1 MDQAFILIIGV
12 YPEVVRRLGD
22 ALRQVGYTTVGLTDV
37 PTAERE
43 LDGGTAAAV
52 ITSPFL
58 QTAERKRL
66 AASAR
71 RSGAKVIMLHAG
83 EIADTELADA
93 VISGTTSSVIDA
105 LQLLLPR
112 PHEQSA

>member
-1 MDQAFILIIGV
+1 MDQLLILVIGV
-12 YPEVVRRLGD
+12 YPEVVRRLGA
-22 ALRQVGYTTVGLTDV
+22 ALRQVGYTAVCLTD
-37 PTAERE
+37 PQSAERE
-43 LDGGTAAAV
+43 LNSGSAAAI
-52 ITSPFL
+52 ITSPYL
-58 QTAERKRL
+58 EAAARKRL

-93 VISGTTSSVIDA
+93 VVSGTASSLVDA
-105 LQLLLPR
+105 LQSVLPR